1 MSVEFAKDKDELSF
15 DDLVKD
21 IKVNYARTFSGV

>member
-15 DDLVKD
+15 DDLLED
-21 IKVNYARTFSGV
+21 IRTHYEKNGTK